1 LGADASRRRPAPRTV
16 AVKVSAERA
25 VRIVTEVAAVDR
37 PFDYLVTEKT
47 ANVAVGDRVRVD
59 FNHRSVRGWVTG
71 DVEVNGDLKPLT
83 KWLGFGPPPSLLAL
97 LTWASERWYSPLSRF
112 LLASSPKHLVTSLP
126 TAPMAAPLAPST
138 LADVTDVA
146 PGVLEVAPTTDP
158 LPLILGAYEAGR
170 AREGSLLV
178 LVPTESWAQRLR
190 GRLEQRGCA
199 VASGESQW
207 DRMRAGWPVV
217 VGSRGTALAAV
228 PKISGAVI
236 IDGDDESYR
245 SQAAPTWDAV
255 TMLRERSRRD
265 GAPLWCTSSFPSPM
279 LINQEPY
286 RQWGPT
292 SAGWPRVDVI
302 DRRLSDP
309 HDGVLSREAVLA
321 AHRALDGPEVVAV
334 VVILQRLGTGRLVA
348 CQRCGELARCAVCGQ
363 GEEVVDGQ
371 LTCRDRHELRANFCR
386 NCTATNLK
394 PVRAGVTT
402 LARDVAA
409 QLRQEVTEVTASQEL
424 DAPLTKVVVGTE
436 AVWQRVRRCGV
447 VIFVD
452 FDQYLLAPR
461 ASARRSAITAVAKA
475 GRLVGPRSEHR
486 GEVILQTRRH
496 DDPVVD
502 ALVQGQ
508 FGELIA
514 DEIETAQLL
523 GLAPYGAEAEVTGE
537 GAQEFV
543 AELTNDVS
551 VHNSGDG
558 YTVRAPDV
566 ATLTGALR
574 AAARPAAKLRIAVQ

>member
-1 LGADASRRRPAPRTV
+1 VG
-16 AVKVSAERA
+16 AERA

-47 ANVAVGDRVRVD
+47 AHVAVGDRVRVD

-71 DVEVNGDLKPLT
+71 DVDATSDLKPLT

-97 LTWASERWYSPLSRF
+97 LTWASDRWYSPLSRF
-112 LLASSPKHLVTSLP
+112 LLASSPRHLVTTLP
-126 TAPMAAPLAPST
+126 KPPKAAPLAQST
-138 LADVTDVA
+138 LSDVTNVA

-170 AREGSLLV
+170 ERDGSLLV

-228 PKISGAVI
+228 PKVSGAII
-236 IDGDDESYR
+236 IDADDESYR
-245 SQAAPTWDAV
+245 SQGAPTWDAV
-255 TMLRERSRRD
+255 TMLRERCRRD
-265 GAPLWCTSSFPSPM
+265 EAPLWCTSIFPSPT
-279 LINQEPY
+279 LLDDQPSHP
-286 RQWGPT
+286 WGPT
-292 SAGWPRVDVI
+292 NAGWPRVDVV

-309 HDGVLSREAVLA
+309 HDGVLAREALLA
-321 AHRALDGPEVVAV
+321 AHRALEGSERVAV
-334 VVILQRLGTGRLVA
+334 VVVLQRLGTGRLVA
-348 CQRCGELARCAVCGQ
+348 CQKCGELARCFVCGQ
-363 GEEVVDGQ
+363 GEELFDGQ

-386 NCTATNLK
+386 HCSATNLR
-394 PVRAGVTT
+394 PIRAGVTT
-402 LARDVAA
+402 LTRDVAA
-409 QLRQEVTEVTASQEL
+409 QLHQEVTEVTASLDL
-424 DAPLTKVVVGTE
+424 DAPLSRVVVGTE

-461 ASARRSAITAVAKA
+461 ASARRSAITAVGKA
-475 GRLVGPRSEHR
+475 GRLVGPRSERR
-486 GEVILQTRRH
+486 GEVVLQTRRH

-502 ALVQGQ
+502 ALVHGR
-508 FGELIA
+508 FEELIT
-514 DEIETAQLL
+514 DEIATARLL
-523 GLAPYGAEAEVTGE
+523 GLAPYGAEAEVSGE
-537 GAQEFV
+537 GAPAFV
-543 AELTNDVS
+543 AQLTNDVS
-551 VHNSGDG
+551 VHPLGEG

-574 AAARPAAKLRIAVQ
+574 AATRPPGKLRIAVQ